1 MLRELHLTGNP
12 DADKLLNDDP
22 FALLVGMLLDQQYP
36 MEHAFSGPLKIAN
49 RMDGFDLH
57 KIAATDLETFVELSV
72 TPPAIHRYGGSMAR
86 RVHALAQEI
95 IEKYDGETANIWLSG
110 RPKPDGAEVLKRL
123 AGAAR
128 IRRAEGEDLPGPA
141 RQAARRGPEG
151 LARGRGQLRRPRLPP
166 LHRRRHRRRLPRR
179 GPLLQEG
186 RKGSREG
193 LIGATVG
200 PGLLQAGRGS
210 QCGMSL
216 VLTRFPAKSAVRTY
230 GCYGRWEER
239 GWISGI
245 WIAGP
250 ARCSGKS

>member
-1 MLRELHLTGNP
+1 MGGMLRELQLTGNP

-57 KIAATDLETFVELSV
+57 KIAATDLETFVELCV

-123 AGAAR
+123 KA
-128 IRRAEGEDLPGPA
+128 LPGFGEQKAKIFLALLGKQRGVAPKGW
-141 RQAARRGPEG
+141 REAAGNYGDRGSRRSI
-151 LARGRGQLRRPRLPP
+151 ADVTDSAS
-166 LHRRRHRRRLPRR
+166 
-179 GPLLQEG
+179 LQEV
-186 RKGSREG
+186 RNFKK
-193 LIGATVG
+193 A
-200 PGLLQAGRGS
+200 
-210 QCGMSL
+210 
-216 VLTRFPAKSAVRTY
+216 AKA
-230 GCYGRWEER
+230 
-239 GWISGI
+239 
-245 WIAGP
+245 A
-250 ARCSGKS
+250 AKA